1 MKKKKL
7 LEQSQWKKI
16 KDFFINYE
24 TDDIGL
30 NYAIEV
36 LTTDKYLVSYY
47 VFKVCMKHLLFFYKF
62 LHDETFP
69 YFYDFQNVKISYIY
83 FKLQIIPE
91 TKKNY
96 ILAPYRAFMLS
107 VILGFR
113 HKDNHLKL
121 LVREIMDTEGRK
133 NGKSTFWAIFSIYVA
148 SGFLGDGYPRVFIAG
163 PIKESSDIIY
173 KLCGDMIKNNPY
185 LEKEFFKNNQL
196 YIKHNDNG
204 QINKMAFDK
213 ANIEGQNPTL
223 TILTEFH
230 LHPDKR
236 MQESARTAMNM
247 SRPSQLIVYDTTKG
261 QNMNYPYYSQEK
273 TFKGFL
279 DRQIETPDIID
290 KNAHIFLFC
299 AELDDD
305 KYDQWA
311 NPKNWPMT
319 NPNIGITL
327 DINDLIMEFNT
338 LDTKLD
344 LIDFKVKRIGMWIN
358 QGSAYFEI
366 SDILENQEINKE
378 IYEKFFIQS
387 DEYKKLTCILGLDLS
402 NSQDTTALIATWEI
416 PTADNENIWII
427 KHLGFIPQT
436 IAQEKERRDQVPYF
450 EWRDKGF
457 LEMTI
462 GETIDYN
469 IVADKVKSFTEL
481 YNVKKLTYDNWQ
493 YRFIKND
500 ILKRTYFSKDQL
512 IEVKQGVSLT
522 PSIKEFERKLKR
534 KKLYI
539 VDDNEMLMNHILNI
553 SMRPSRNANDN
564 FYPEKLSFNL
574 RIDGAMAMFTA
585 LFERCNI
592 DNKTYDFKPS
602 VINLS

>member
-1 MKKKKL
+1 MKTIIL
-7 LEQSQWKKI
+7 QPFWKKI
-16 KDFFINYE
+16 KNFFESYN
-24 TDDIGL
+24 TDDIGIQ
-30 NYAIEV
+30 YAIDV
-36 LTTDKYLVSYY
+36 ICTNKYLVSNY
-47 VFKVCMKHLLFFYKF
+47 VFKACLKHLLYIYNSI
-62 LHDETFP
+62 HDPDFK
-69 YFYDFQNVKISYIY
+69 YFYDFQNVKIAYIF

-113 HKDNHLKL
+113 HNVNPLKL
-121 LVREIMDTEGRK
+121 LIKEIMDTEGRK

-173 KLCGDMIKNNPY
+173 KLCGDMIRNNPY
-185 LEKEFFKNNQL
+185 LEKEFYKNNQL
-196 YIKHNDNG
+196 YIKHNANG

-236 MQESARTAMNM
+236 MQESARTSVNM

-273 TFKGFL
+273 TFKHFL
-279 DRQIETPDIID
+279 DTQIKKPEIMD

-305 KYDQWA
+305 KYEDWA

-327 DINDLIMEFNT
+327 DIEDLISEFNT

-344 LIDFKVKRIGMWIN
+344 LIDFKVKRVGMWIN
-358 QGSAYFEI
+358 QGAAYFEI
-366 SDILENQEINKE
+366 GDILENQKTNSE
-378 IYEKFFIQS
+378 IYKTNFI
-387 DEYKKLTCILGLDLS
+387 DTNEYKNLTCILGLDLS

-416 PTADNENIWII
+416 PTEDNDPIWVI

-450 EWRDKGF
+450 VWREKGF
-457 LEMTI
+457 LEMTY
-462 GETIDYN
+462 GDTIDYN
-469 IVADKVKSFTEL
+469 LVADKVKEFTEC
-481 YNVKKLTYDNWQ
+481 YSVKKLAYDNWQ

-500 ILKRTYFSKDQL
+500 ILKRTYFGKEQL
-512 IEVKQGVSLT
+512 IEVKQGVALT

-539 VDDNEMLMNHILNI
+539 VDDNEMLINHILNI

-564 FYPEKLSFNL
+564 FYPEKLATHL

-585 LFERCNI
+585 LYERCNV
-592 DNKTYDFKPS
+592 NSKTYDFKPS
-602 VINLS
+602 IINLS